1 MAAGVYGRV
10 ADGMSSTSRNTAVTH
25 GRTLVPMTEQTH
37 VLVRVWLPDR
47 PGALGLV
54 ASRIG
59 AVEGDIVGIDV
70 LERGDNVAVDE
81 FAVVLRDPR
90 ALDLLVREIEEVD
103 GASVEELRVV
113 EHFPD
118 PRLDALESAARLC
131 RAMTVTELQE
141 TLVAEIRAEFL
152 ADWSALLTTGR
163 VIASTGEPVPDPCVL
178 EALEVGTAASPMVA
192 AGTAGPDDL
201 AVAALATHEATLL
214 IGRDGHPIRRRER
227 AQLLALAGI
236 ADRAWT
242 LLDG

>member
-1 MAAGVYGRV
+1 V
-10 ADGMSSTSRNTAVTH
+10 ST
-25 GRTLVPMTEQTH
+25 LH

-59 AVEGDIVGIDV
+59 SVDGDIVGIDV
-70 LERGDNVAVDE
+70 LEQGDGVAVDE
-81 FAVVLRDPR
+81 FAVELHDPT
-90 ALDLLVREIEEVD
+90 AVSILVREIEEVD
-103 GASVEELRVV
+103 GVSVEEVRTV

-131 RAMTVTELQE
+131 SATSVTTLQE

-152 ADWSALLTTGR
+152 ADWTALLTIST
-163 VIASTGEPVPDPCVL
+163 ILASSGEPVPDPCVL
-178 EALEVGTAASPMVA
+178 EALDSGTAASPLVA
-192 AGTAGPDDL
+192 GGTTGPDDL
-201 AVAALATHEATLL
+201 AVASLARHEARLL
-214 IGRDGHPIRRRER
+214 VGRDGHPFRRRER

-242 LLDG
+242 MLDG